1 MHKTQSNPMANRD
14 DAPPAPGPSLRGV
27 RFPATREELIEL
39 ARANGAEEEVLER
52 LGEIRAR
59 RYADME
65 DLLSEYGVDE
75 VHGREGQGKGW
86 HGSRVHPTSPK
97 GG

>member
-1 MHKTQSNPMANRD
+1 MHKTHSNPVVDRD

-27 RFPATREELIEL
+27 RFPATRDELIAR

-52 LGEIRAR
+52 LGEIPAR

-65 DLLSEYGVDE
+65 DLLSEYGVDP
-75 VHGREGQGKGW
+75 VHGREGQGRGW
-86 HGSRVHPTSPK
+86 HGSRLRPTSPK
-97 GG
+97 G